1 MALFWIIEFMQR
13 HIVKNA
19 VDEKHPARL
28 ANRFAGR
35 LFRPEGKKIP
45 TDIAIGNGGDYIL
58 PTYIGAS
65 ALISN
70 KPKGI
75 PMTWILKYWKPLL
88 GGVAVLAVIYGE
100 VQYGRQCYQA
110 GYDAATAAIT
120 AKMMEQHQQHQKTAR
135 EASVEYQQGKSK
147 RDEKGMVRRE
157 VVQKI
162 IERPVYIDDCTD
174 ASGVSVLNAAIAE
187 RR

>member
-1 MALFWIIEFMQR
+1 MWI
-13 HIVKNA
+13 V
-19 VDEKHPARL
+19 
-28 ANRFAGR
+28 
-35 LFRPEGKKIP
+35 
-45 TDIAIGNGGDYIL
+45 
-58 PTYIGAS
+58 
-65 ALISN
+65 
-70 KPKGI
+70 
-75 PMTWILKYWKPLL
+75 KYWKPLAISAL
-88 GGVAVLAVIYGE
+88 LAAVIGGE
-100 VQYGRQCYQA
+100 YWYGRQRYQA
-110 GYDAATAAIT
+110 GYGAATAAIT
-120 AKMMEQHQQHQKTAR
+120 AKMIEQHQQHQKTAR

>member
-1 MALFWIIEFMQR
+1 MWI
-13 HIVKNA
+13 V
-19 VDEKHPARL
+19 
-28 ANRFAGR
+28 
-35 LFRPEGKKIP
+35 
-45 TDIAIGNGGDYIL
+45 
-58 PTYIGAS
+58 
-65 ALISN
+65 
-70 KPKGI
+70 
-75 PMTWILKYWKPLL
+75 KYWKPLAIAAL
-88 GGVAVLAVIYGE
+88 LAAVIGGE
-100 VQYGRQCYQA
+100 YWYGRQRYQA
-110 GYDAATAAIT
+110 GYGAATADIT
-120 AKMMEQHQQHQKTAR
+120 AKMIEQHQQHQKTAR

>member
-1 MALFWIIEFMQR
+1 MPNLLLR
-13 HIVKNA
+13 
-19 VDEKHPARL
+19 
-28 ANRFAGR
+28 
-35 LFRPEGKKIP
+35 
-45 TDIAIGNGGDYIL
+45 
-58 PTYIGAS
+58 
-65 ALISN
+65 
-70 KPKGI
+70 
-75 PMTWILKYWKPLL
+75 YWKPLL

-100 VQYGRQCYQA
+100 VQYGRARYQA

-120 AKMMEQHQQHQKTAR
+120 AKMIEQHQQHQKTAR
-135 EASVEYQQGKSK
+135 AASVEYQQGKSK
-147 RDEKGMVRRE
+147 RDKKGMVRRE

>member
-1 MALFWIIEFMQR
+1 M
-13 HIVKNA
+13 KNA

-35 LFRPEGKKIP
+35 LFRPEGKQIP